1 VKQLCAYNG
10 GTITEDTTPS
20 TATGGSGS
28 IGNGSGTPP
37 ASGACEDPDDGGFG
51 QIPGDKTA
59 AKVGGS
65 RTLSGWGPVPEGFS
79 RVSPQEVLALQSE
92 MGFPARRAG
101 AYDQGVP
108 GQYFASHAERQA
120 SILEPDQ
127 PIEVSEGMCDDCQE
141 YFQCL
146 ANYRGVG
153 QQVTDPNGSYT
164 FEPEG

>member
-1 VKQLCAYNG
+1 MV
-10 GTITEDTTPS
+10 
-20 TATGGSGS
+20 SGRFLVIRRPLKS
-28 IGNGSGTPP
+28 EVVVRSVVGAPYPKDSV
-37 ASGACEDPDDGGFG
+37 AS
-51 QIPGDKTA
+51 
-59 AKVGGS
+59 
-65 RTLSGWGPVPEGFS
+65 VPKK
-79 RVSPQEVLALQSE
+79 VLALQSE